1 MKVLEIQPMFN
12 NIVTTADEYKS
23 VQYIAGTDIIDPKS
37 TRTSLKEYQK
47 VLFVG
52 PNIKSVK
59 PGDIVCINPTRFAR
73 REYKEGGLQEAA
85 AQHNMVINYVF
96 DFVEVDGKRLLFI
109 QDRDIDFIV
118 TKYEED
124 ENDKDNNISQVD

>member
-1 MKVLEIQPMFN
+1 MKVLELQPMFN

-37 TRTSLKEYQK
+37 TKSSLKEYQK

-52 PNIKSVK
+52 PHQTNVK
-59 PGDIVCINPTRFAR
+59 PGDIVCINPSRFAR
-73 REYKEGGLQEAA
+73 KEYRSGSPQEAVA
-85 AQHNMVINYVF
+85 EHNMVINYVF
-96 DFVEVDGKRLLFI
+96 DFVEVDGKKCLFI

-118 TKYEED
+118 TKWEPENNDDCYE
-124 ENDKDNNISQVD
+124 